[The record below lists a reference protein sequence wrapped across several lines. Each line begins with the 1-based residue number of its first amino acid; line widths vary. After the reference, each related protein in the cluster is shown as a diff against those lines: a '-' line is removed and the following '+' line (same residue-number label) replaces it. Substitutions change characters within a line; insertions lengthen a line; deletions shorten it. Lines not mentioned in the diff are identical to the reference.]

1 MDAETFFSNPT
12 FCYLLDGILVVY
24 CLIATAF
31 FFREKF
37 SPLPSAAVGAPE
49 EIELIY
55 QELDRT
61 RDADP
66 YELLDPLKRKVTKKK
81 KPKPTQDQQRDT
93 DPYESLTTQDSA
105 PPLPPSH

>member
-1 MDAETFFSNPT
+1 MDAETFFSDPT

-37 SPLPSAAVGAPE
+37 SSLPSADVGAPE
-49 EIELIY
+49 ENGLIY
-55 QELDRT
+55 EELDRT

-66 YELLDPLKRKVTKKK
+66 YEVLDPSKRKKRAKK

-93 DPYESLTTQDSA
+93 DPDESLATQDSA
-105 PPLPPSH
+105 PPLPPSR